1 MTERKEQKKMV
12 DATVL
17 KRSVVDL
24 MFCDYCTAEHEDG
37 FNALRKV
44 LRILN
49 DIAAESESV
58 ERIEQRITIAFTFES

>member
-1 MTERKEQKKMV
+1 MTERKERKKMV
-12 DATVL
+12 DATAL
-17 KRSVVDL
+17 KHIVVDL

-44 LRILN
+44 LQILN

-58 ERIEQRITIAFTFES
+58 EHIGQRVTIAFTFEN